1 MTVLAAVVRSG
12 FVEGV
17 HRGSVLVLDAAGGV
31 VTSAGDVVSPIFPR
45 SSNKPAQA
53 VGMVRNGL
61 RVEAPEL
68 ALGAASHSGEPF
80 HVVRVRALLAAGG
93 LTESNLGC
101 PPDLPLHEPSAHA
114 VLAAGGAATRSQ
126 MNCSGKHA
134 AMLRTCQAS
143 SWKLE
148 GYLEPDHPLQ
158 AALRDTVEELAG
170 ERSAATGVDGC
181 GAPVFALT
189 LPALARTFQRLVD
202 AAAGSPERQV
212 ADAMRTHPELVAGS
226 GRDCTELMAGV
237 PGLLAKDG
245 AEGVYA
251 VALPGIGA
259 VALKIDDGAARARM
273 PVLVAGLRR
282 LGVDAPVLD
291 ELAEVPVLGGGR
303 PVGAV
308 RAVW

>member
-1 MTVLAAVVRSG
+1 MTVLAHVVRSG
-12 FVEGV
+12 FVEGA
-17 HRGSVLVLDAAGGV
+17 HHGSVIVLGPTGAV
-31 VTSAGDVVSPIFPR
+31 VASTGDVDVPMFPR

-61 RVEAPEL
+61 RVSQPEL
-68 ALGAASHSGEPF
+68 ALAAASHSGEPF
-80 HVVRVRALLAAGG
+80 HVDAVRTVLATGG
-93 LTESNLGC
+93 LDESALNC
-101 PPDLPLHEPSAHA
+101 PPSYPLHVASAR
-114 VLAAGGAATRSQ
+114 AASGPTRLQ

-158 AALRDTVEELAG
+158 GALRDAVEDLAG
-170 ERSAATGVDGC
+170 ERVAATGVDGC
-181 GAPVFALT
+181 GAPLFALS
-189 LPALARTFQRLVD
+189 LHALARTYLRLID
-202 AAAGSPERQV
+202 GTEPDV
-212 ADAMRTHPELVAGS
+212 ADAMRAYPELVGGT
-226 GRDCTELMAGV
+226 GRDATLLMAGV

-251 VALPGIGA
+251 VALPGVGA
-259 VALKIDDGAARARM
+259 VALKIDDGAERARV
-273 PVLVAGLRR
+273 PVLVSALRR
-282 LGVDAPVLD
+282 LAVDAPVLD
-291 ELAEVPVLGGGR
+291 ELAETPLLGGGV